1 LQHLTLLTFRV
12 LADPFSVEMSLYEQR
27 AHFVRFGPSAGLYEK
42 RKAMNG
48 KNYFAAAIALN
59 IVLLVIAAVLCRQ
72 FLCEAQAGGANDRQI
87 AALLGPLGK
96 FGPVKEVVLPAVD
109 ATGRAKI
116 LDLETGQARHEPAL
130 DDFNSDVRAAMS
142 WIRSNGLDISCNVW
156 PNAAACVTY
165 DMTIVAVEG
174 KCWEETKA
182 EQLLGDPA
190 LAPRGHSPRR
200 LLVLGDKR
208 PDTYM
213 FRTGEGTL
221 GMLRIVGLNENQTG
235 VKIRYK
241 LIGPAGSLSFVNSNK
256 RS

>member
-1 LQHLTLLTFRV
+1 
-12 LADPFSVEMSLYEQR
+12 
-27 AHFVRFGPSAGLYEK
+27 
-42 RKAMNG
+42 MNG
-48 KNYFAAAIALN
+48 KKYFAVAIALN
-59 IVLLVIAAVLCRQ
+59 TVLAFAAFFGRHYLR
-72 FLCEAQAGGANDRQI
+72 EAQASGANEVRM
-87 AALLGPLGK
+87 AALLGPAGK

-109 ATGRAKI
+109 ATGRANI

-182 EQLLGDPA
+182 EQLFGDPA

-200 LLVLGDKR
+200 LLVLGDNR

-221 GMLRIVGLNENQTG
+221 GMLRIVGLSEDQTG

-241 LIGPAGSLSFVNSNK
+241 LIGPAESLSFVNSNK